1 MNEKGFTLVEM
12 ILAVAMLAVASSF
25 IVQYFISAHNL
36 NEKAADLDQGVWLAQ
51 EALEAFKADDSS
63 SAFRAGTWHPQD
75 SVEDLLLRYT
85 LEPQAENLYTLKV
98 QVVRTKDY
106 WLESQADKLIY
117 EVYLTRYFKG
127 DAGNG
132 QAY

>member
-12 ILAVAMLAVASSF
+12 IISVAMLAVVSLF

-51 EALEAFKADDSS
+51 EALEAFKAEPSASAFSSGDWRPQEGVEGLSLRYFVDSS
-63 SAFRAGTWHPQD
+63 
-75 SVEDLLLRYT
+75 VN
-85 LEPQAENLYTLKV
+85 NLYTLRV
-98 QVVRTKDY
+98 QVVRTKTY
-106 WLESQADKLIY
+106 WLESETENLVY

-127 DAGNG
+127 GAGYD